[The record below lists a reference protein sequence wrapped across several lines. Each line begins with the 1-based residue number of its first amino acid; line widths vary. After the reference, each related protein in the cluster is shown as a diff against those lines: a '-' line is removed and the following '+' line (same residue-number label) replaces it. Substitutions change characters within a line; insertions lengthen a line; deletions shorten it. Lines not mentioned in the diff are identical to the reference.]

1 MKETHYKLK
10 HRVTALFAAAVM
22 LCSMLPG
29 AAFAEEPTPQ
39 PTEETVQME
48 QQTEPSETDN
58 GQTDESSPDPGE
70 DVTEATPETAE
81 EQPAEEEI
89 PAAVV
94 GAELY
99 TDLPDAPIG
108 SYIGSEGL
116 PVATGE
122 TKIGISE
129 WPESQLE
136 EGGSY
141 LTAVALDNDGLTMA
155 APLLDGADYA
165 IVPIMAQVEY
175 PANGSTLDLVL
186 PDSVTL
192 LDYYGAP
199 AEDAE
204 SLLHNEY
211 SEISAA
217 VLGVYVQAD
226 ANFTA
231 QLVYTAPDGSTL
243 TKTLQV
249 AIDRNATAEY
259 PFPDSEIA
267 AFAERPTPA
276 VTSGKITKVAKV
288 NGTWLIWFNGEPAY
302 CCTPGADG
310 QPKNCPTYT
319 YVNTSMVGA
328 DQYVPGDHYG
338 NQYRIWGG
346 LTQLSLGMQELP
358 PVALSAEAP
367 SLLDSCRTIY
377 TDAQMQIIE
386 NYPDSTA
393 AKILIG
399 SAQTLLEGTDAYASA
414 RGYYTYI
421 YQPGRAGWQTV
432 AVIGPEISDDEPNPK
447 PIVQEIYANWEAP
460 AQTASGSFDFDYGI
474 ITNKVQLKTT
484 EKVDGATIEIEP
496 ITQSG
501 TIDGG
506 TWNISPADKQSV
518 TTAGHTNDDNFQNNG
533 GAASASWTL
542 HYSVSKTTDSRNG
555 RVGPYTTQD
564 EADAAADSARDA
576 AIAELQ
582 GEAQRMVD
590 NAVASAK
597 AELANV
603 KFRYE
608 EVGVLYGFEM
618 YWGSNGSNQTIS
630 VPANSNNAYLMK
642 NDEWSLQV
650 NIKKT
655 DSETGNQIAADA
667 QYEIFQWDTVTG
679 KYQPTGGYNTYSVQ
693 RQGDGTYAVINSAAY
708 ATTDSMRHTLYYTQR
723 NAGKFIIVET
733 KAPTGYFGDWTDIN
747 HPGMANTPLG
757 KRGYY
762 IEITKDKDN
771 SVIWLDNADYNA
783 DVAAADKGGTKLV
796 TSTGVETT
804 VTIYDTSKD
813 PRRTYN
819 TDNSGKAA
827 NEDSYTITP
836 TDGVMKND
844 RTLGEIS
851 ISKVDLDAVRYVGG
865 STAHGTALA
874 SGQAHGDAALDGA
887 VYDLYAAEDI
897 THPDGVTGVVD
908 YSKIVDTDGNP
919 IWHTTIRD
927 NSGQWVS
934 DYLPVLKKDH
944 LVASAKIENGWLCFS
959 NLYLGKYYVV
969 ERSTGVVIPLRDG
982 ALAVSGTYPT
992 VDSRIKAATGQTAAF
1007 AKNGSGQYTDW
1018 VYKNKFSTVSK
1029 GKALDGSWTYD
1040 AYYLSFA
1047 GGYLCDEHNY
1057 YITPAYSDEGWYV
1070 EKTTFADN
1078 RQAAGEQIDKTS
1090 YSANYHIHADNALAE
1105 SQDQVAKGNVEI
1117 SKIVSS
1123 SGQSN
1128 GLELEGAG
1136 FTFFLVSDLSKA
1148 EQFEQTRSGSYTLQS
1163 ILDDVTFAWDNERND
1178 VVMATSIAKVDG
1190 AASSQSFEVVRSK
1203 DANADFTEQQTLKF
1217 YNDREKAK
1225 VGVYKVDR
1233 ETGKYLAGAVFNLYT
1248 ADDIYSVDGKLL
1260 FAAGE
1265 LVATSPETGADGYTY
1280 FDCDIP
1286 IRGEY
1291 YGSSIRKDATTN
1303 SGNYI
1308 VKELRAPLGYYVNE
1322 EPMEVTFTYDGQ
1334 AIMVLDNTCSNKP
1347 TEMWVSKRDLTND
1360 EELPGATLA
1369 IKDMDGNIVT
1379 TWVSTDEPHRVT
1391 GLHFGESYT
1400 LTEIRAADGYALA
1413 DNITFRLIQKT
1424 DEGGNPLEEC
1434 QVYYL
1439 TTKNILFWK
1448 WDDWRLL
1455 DDATVIMRDD
1465 ITKVQIS
1472 KKDLTTK
1479 EELHGAELTLTD
1491 EKGNEIDRWVSTDA
1505 PHYMERLPAGK
1516 YTLTE
1521 VTAPDGYA
1529 IAERMEFEV
1538 LPNGEVQT
1546 FEMFDDTIK
1555 VKISKVDITTNEEL
1569 PGAELVIKDKDG
1581 TEIDRW
1587 ISTNGPHYVEKMPA
1601 GDYTLT
1607 EITAPNGYKVA
1618 ESIDFTV
1625 LPTGEMQTVVMKDAR
1640 EDTPTPDHTPQPTP
1654 NTTPAPAAPT
1664 APPTPLLTI
1673 PKTGDNSPLGLLL
1686 AIAGISLAG
1695 LAVLVHKSARRKELA
1710 PRTDEDND
1718 TEE

>member
-141 LTAVALDNDGLTMA
+141 LTAAALDNDGLTMA

-414 RGYYTYI
+414 RGY
-421 YQPGRAGWQTV
+421 
-432 AVIGPEISDDEPNPK
+432 
-447 PIVQEIYANWEAP
+447 
-460 AQTASGSFDFDYGI
+460 
-474 ITNKVQLKTT
+474 
-484 EKVDGATIEIEP
+484 
-496 ITQSG
+496 
-501 TIDGG
+501 
-506 TWNISPADKQSV
+506 
-518 TTAGHTNDDNFQNNG
+518 
-533 GAASASWTL
+533 
-542 HYSVSKTTDSRNG
+542 
-555 RVGPYTTQD
+555 
-564 EADAAADSARDA
+564 
-576 AIAELQ
+576 
-582 GEAQRMVD
+582 
-590 NAVASAK
+590 
-597 AELANV
+597 
-603 KFRYE
+603 
-608 EVGVLYGFEM
+608 
-618 YWGSNGSNQTIS
+618 
-630 VPANSNNAYLMK
+630 
-642 NDEWSLQV
+642 
-650 NIKKT
+650 
-655 DSETGNQIAADA
+655 
-667 QYEIFQWDTVTG
+667 
-679 KYQPTGGYNTYSVQ
+679 
-693 RQGDGTYAVINSAAY
+693 
-708 ATTDSMRHTLYYTQR
+708 
-723 NAGKFIIVET
+723 
-733 KAPTGYFGDWTDIN
+733 
-747 HPGMANTPLG
+747 
-757 KRGYY
+757 
-762 IEITKDKDN
+762 
-771 SVIWLDNADYNA
+771 
-783 DVAAADKGGTKLV
+783 
-796 TSTGVETT
+796 
-804 VTIYDTSKD
+804 
-813 PRRTYN
+813 
-819 TDNSGKAA
+819 
-827 NEDSYTITP
+827 
-836 TDGVMKND
+836 
-844 RTLGEIS
+844 
-851 ISKVDLDAVRYVGG
+851 
-865 STAHGTALA
+865 
-874 SGQAHGDAALDGA
+874 
-887 VYDLYAAEDI
+887 
-897 THPDGVTGVVD
+897 
-908 YSKIVDTDGNP
+908 
-919 IWHTTIRD
+919 
-927 NSGQWVS
+927 
-934 DYLPVLKKDH
+934 
-944 LVASAKIENGWLCFS
+944 
-959 NLYLGKYYVV
+959 
-969 ERSTGVVIPLRDG
+969 
-982 ALAVSGTYPT
+982 
-992 VDSRIKAATGQTAAF
+992 
-1007 AKNGSGQYTDW
+1007 
-1018 VYKNKFSTVSK
+1018 
-1029 GKALDGSWTYD
+1029 
-1040 AYYLSFA
+1040 
-1047 GGYLCDEHNY
+1047 
-1057 YITPAYSDEGWYV
+1057 
-1070 EKTTFADN
+1070 
-1078 RQAAGEQIDKTS
+1078 
-1090 YSANYHIHADNALAE
+1090 
-1105 SQDQVAKGNVEI
+1105 
-1117 SKIVSS
+1117 
-1123 SGQSN
+1123 
-1128 GLELEGAG
+1128 
-1136 FTFFLVSDLSKA
+1136 
-1148 EQFEQTRSGSYTLQS
+1148 
-1163 ILDDVTFAWDNERND
+1163 
-1178 VVMATSIAKVDG
+1178 
-1190 AASSQSFEVVRSK
+1190 
-1203 DANADFTEQQTLKF
+1203 
-1217 YNDREKAK
+1217 
-1225 VGVYKVDR
+1225 
-1233 ETGKYLAGAVFNLYT
+1233 
-1248 ADDIYSVDGKLL
+1248 
-1260 FAAGE
+1260 
-1265 LVATSPETGADGYTY
+1265 
-1280 FDCDIP
+1280 
-1286 IRGEY
+1286 
-1291 YGSSIRKDATTN
+1291 
-1303 SGNYI
+1303 
-1308 VKELRAPLGYYVNE
+1308 
-1322 EPMEVTFTYDGQ
+1322 
-1334 AIMVLDNTCSNKP
+1334 
-1347 TEMWVSKRDLTND
+1347 
-1360 EELPGATLA
+1360 
-1369 IKDMDGNIVT
+1369 
-1379 TWVSTDEPHRVT
+1379 
-1391 GLHFGESYT
+1391 
-1400 LTEIRAADGYALA
+1400 
-1413 DNITFRLIQKT
+1413 
-1424 DEGGNPLEEC
+1424 
-1434 QVYYL
+1434 
-1439 TTKNILFWK
+1439 
-1448 WDDWRLL
+1448 
-1455 DDATVIMRDD
+1455 
-1465 ITKVQIS
+1465 
-1472 KKDLTTK
+1472 
-1479 EELHGAELTLTD
+1479 
-1491 EKGNEIDRWVSTDA
+1491 
-1505 PHYMERLPAGK
+1505 
-1516 YTLTE
+1516 
-1521 VTAPDGYA
+1521 A

-1640 EDTPTPDHTPQPTP
+1640 EDTPTPTPDNTPTPDHTPQPTP
-1654 NTTPAPAAPT
+1654 NTTPAPTSVPAAPT
-1664 APPTPLLTI
+1664 ATPTPLLTI
-1673 PKTGDNSPLGLLL
+1673 PKTGDNSSLGLLL

-1695 LAVLVHKSARRKELA
+1695 LAVLVHKSARRKDIA
-1710 PRTDEDND
+1710 PRDDDDED
-1718 TEE
+1718 TED

>member
-399 SAQTLLEGTDAYASA
+399 SAQALLEGTDAYASA

-708 ATTDSMRHTLYYTQR
+708 ATTD
-723 NAGKFIIVET
+723 
-733 KAPTGYFGDWTDIN
+733 
-747 HPGMANTPLG
+747 
-757 KRGYY
+757 
-762 IEITKDKDN
+762 
-771 SVIWLDNADYNA
+771 
-783 DVAAADKGGTKLV
+783 
-796 TSTGVETT
+796 
-804 VTIYDTSKD
+804 
-813 PRRTYN
+813 
-819 TDNSGKAA
+819 
-827 NEDSYTITP
+827 NE
-836 TDGVMKND
+836 
-844 RTLGEIS
+844 L
-851 ISKVDLDAVRYVGG
+851 
-865 STAHGTALA
+865 
-874 SGQAHGDAALDGA
+874 
-887 VYDLYAAEDI
+887 
-897 THPDGVTGVVD
+897 
-908 YSKIVDTDGNP
+908 
-919 IWHTTIRD
+919 
-927 NSGQWVS
+927 
-934 DYLPVLKKDH
+934 
-944 LVASAKIENGWLCFS
+944 
-959 NLYLGKYYVV
+959 
-969 ERSTGVVIPLRDG
+969 
-982 ALAVSGTYPT
+982 
-992 VDSRIKAATGQTAAF
+992 
-1007 AKNGSGQYTDW
+1007 
-1018 VYKNKFSTVSK
+1018 
-1029 GKALDGSWTYD
+1029 
-1040 AYYLSFA
+1040 
-1047 GGYLCDEHNY
+1047 
-1057 YITPAYSDEGWYV
+1057 
-1070 EKTTFADN
+1070 
-1078 RQAAGEQIDKTS
+1078 
-1090 YSANYHIHADNALAE
+1090 
-1105 SQDQVAKGNVEI
+1105 
-1117 SKIVSS
+1117 
-1123 SGQSN
+1123 
-1128 GLELEGAG
+1128 
-1136 FTFFLVSDLSKA
+1136 
-1148 EQFEQTRSGSYTLQS
+1148 
-1163 ILDDVTFAWDNERND
+1163 ND

-1225 VGVYKVDR
+1225 VGVYKVDS
-1233 ETGKYLAGAVFNLYT
+1233 ETGNYLAGAVFNLYA
-1248 ADDIYSVDGKLL
+1248 ADAIYSVDGKLL

-1265 LVATSPETGADGYTY
+1265 LVATSPETGADGHTY

-1322 EPMEVTFTYDGQ
+1322 EPMEVTFAYDGQ
-1334 AIMVLDNTCSNKP
+1334 AIMVLDNTCANKP

-1369 IKDMDGNIVT
+1369 IKDTDGNTVT

-1413 DNITFRLIQKT
+1413 NDITFRLIQKS
-1424 DEGGNPLEEC
+1424 DEDGNHLEEC
-1434 QVYYL
+1434 EVYYL

-1448 WDDWRLL
+1448 WDDWKLL
-1455 DDATVIMRDD
+1455 DDATVIMQDD

-1472 KKDLTTK
+1472 KKDL
-1479 EELHGAELTLTD
+1479 
-1491 EKGNEIDRWVSTDA
+1491 
-1505 PHYMERLPAGK
+1505 
-1516 YTLTE
+1516 
-1521 VTAPDGYA
+1521 
-1529 IAERMEFEV
+1529 
-1538 LPNGEVQT
+1538 
-1546 FEMFDDTIK
+1546 
-1555 VKISKVDITTNEEL
+1555 TTNEEL

-1640 EDTPTPDHTPQPTP
+1640 EDTPTPTPDNTPTPDHTPQPTP
-1654 NTTPAPAAPT
+1654 NTTPAPTPVPAAPT
-1664 APPTPLLTI
+1664 ATPTPLLTI
-1673 PKTGDNSPLGLLL
+1673 PKTGDNSSLGLLL

-1695 LAVLVHKSARRKELA
+1695 LAVLVHKSARRKDIA
-1710 PRTDEDND
+1710 PRDDDDED
-1718 TEE
+1718 TED